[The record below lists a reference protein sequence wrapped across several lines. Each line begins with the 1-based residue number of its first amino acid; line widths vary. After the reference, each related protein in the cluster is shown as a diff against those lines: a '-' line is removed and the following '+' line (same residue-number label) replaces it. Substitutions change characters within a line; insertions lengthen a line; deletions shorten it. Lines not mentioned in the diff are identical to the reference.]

1 MASMACGE
9 PRSTLDVDVVV
20 ELPSWKV
27 AEFCAAFPG
36 PDFYVDERTAMEAAQ
51 GPGQFDIKYVTE
63 GVKANIIVFSDT
75 PFNELRLSRVR
86 RVELPGSGAVM
97 VSAPEDVIL
106 KKLEFFKEGGSD
118 KHLRDIASMY
128 KTTGSTMDLAY
139 LDHWSLRIGVWAQWR
154 MMKERLGI
162 K

>member
-1 MASMACGE
+1 
-9 PRSTLDVDVVV
+9 
-20 ELPSWKV
+20 
-27 AEFCAAFPG
+27 
-36 PDFYVDERTAMEAAQ
+36 
-51 GPGQFDIKYVTE
+51 
-63 GVKANIIVFSDT
+63 
-75 PFNELRLSRVR
+75 
-86 RVELPGSGAVM
+86 M

-139 LDHWSLRIGVWAQWR
+139 LDHRSLRIGVGAQWR